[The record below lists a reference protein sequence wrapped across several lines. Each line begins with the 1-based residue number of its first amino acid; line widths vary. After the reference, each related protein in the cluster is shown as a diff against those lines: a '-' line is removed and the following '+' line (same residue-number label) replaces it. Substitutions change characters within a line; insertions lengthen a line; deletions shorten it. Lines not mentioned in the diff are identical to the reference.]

1 MLDNIMITK
10 NKIKYVQSL
19 HQKKFRLNHQ
29 SFIVEGAKNVLELL
43 NSDFE
48 ILTIFA
54 SEHFYKE
61 NRNVVDK
68 QNHVLE
74 IATEAELT
82 QMGTFATNNASLAL
96 VKTKQNISLLAE
108 SEIVL
113 VLDDIRD
120 PGNLGGI
127 IRIADWYG
135 IKKIVCSENTV
146 DFYNPKVIA
155 ATMGSFARVKLYYTD
170 LLDFLTSKNDEFIGG
185 ALLNGDSIYS
195 LKLPKS
201 GYLVIGNESNGIS
214 EAIQVFVNQRITI
227 PRRGGAESLNASIAT
242 AVILDNF
249 FRD

>member
-1 MLDNIMITK
+1 MITK
-10 NKIKYVQSL
+10 NKIKFIQSL
-19 HQKKFRLNHQ
+19 HQKKYRQVHQ

-48 ILTIFA
+48 IEAIFQTDI
-54 SEHFYKE
+54 FYKE
-61 NRNVVDK
+61 NKIVIDK
-68 QNHVLE
+68 QKSE
-74 IATEAELT
+74 IEVTSEAELA
-82 QMGTFATNNASLAL
+82 QMGTFATNNAALAL
-96 VKTKQNISLLAE
+96 VKTKPNINLFAQN
-108 SEIVL
+108 EIVL

-146 DFYNPKVIA
+146 DAYNPKVIA
-155 ATMGSFARVKLYYTD
+155 ATMGSFVRVQLFYTD
-170 LLDFLTSKNDEFIGG
+170 LIQYLETKKGEFIGG
-185 ALLNGDSIYS
+185 ALLNGDSIYQLS
-195 LKLPKS
+195 LPQN

-214 EAIQVFVNQRITI
+214 VSVQSFVNQCITI

-249 FRD
+249 FR